1 MKKIEKFSKSKL
13 VCFEGFV
20 DSYASKEEGKEVNLS
35 GVEFVE
41 SNGET
46 SILNVTMPS
55 QIFKILET
63 DYKKQ
68 KKLYTVRF
76 KKKPKSTPDYY
87 AYAIDDGTLSHDVS
101 ELEDTIKAK
110 LTGFFTRS
118 FLHLM
123 YGAAAAGP
131 IGMPAT
137 LVFLGFIVLMIA
149 LGIDEDLV
157 GPFLAIY
164 AAWPVFSLLDL
175 FFGKR
180 HVPTY
185 RLAMEELKALGAER
199 LSLINLPKPYG
210 LNIIVI
216 QRWIVIGV
224 FIWFWEFWL
233 NVSTYVFWE
242 IVYLTNGL
250 FGLHRFF

>member
-1 MKKIEKFSKSKL
+1 MTKIEKFSKSKL

-137 LVFLGFIVLMIA
+137 LVFLGFIVYLIA
-149 LGIDEDLV
+149 IGIDDRGGAV

-199 LSLINLPKPYG
+199 LSLINLPEAYNGKYFFSKG
-210 LNIIVI
+210 FFI
-216 QRWIVIGV
+216 RCFIVIGV
-224 FIWFWEFWL
+224 FIWFYEF
-233 NVSTYVFWE
+233 
-242 IVYLTNGL
+242 
-250 FGLHRFF
+250 

>member
-1 MKKIEKFSKSKL
+1 
-13 VCFEGFV
+13 
-20 DSYASKEEGKEVNLS
+20 
-35 GVEFVE
+35 
-41 SNGET
+41 
-46 SILNVTMPS
+46 
-55 QIFKILET
+55 
-63 DYKKQ
+63 
-68 KKLYTVRF
+68 
-76 KKKPKSTPDYY
+76 
-87 AYAIDDGTLSHDVS
+87 
-101 ELEDTIKAK
+101 
-110 LTGFFTRS
+110 
-118 FLHLM
+118 M

-199 LSLINLPKPYG
+199 LSLINLPKPSRW
-210 LNIIVI
+210 NIIVI

-233 NVSTYVFWE
+233 NVSTYVLWE